1 MLKNLNPSLAIV
13 LSTLL
18 WGTWWYPLRLLNE
31 YANNNAIPLTLSF
44 MLAGFF
50 LLSFSLRNVHL
61 FTKKNIILTIVAAT
75 AGAAAMCLYNEGL
88 LRGNVARILI
98 FFYLTAVWSTII
110 EITFLKVPLT
120 VSRAL
125 SITAGFIG
133 LFIITGLDKGNF
145 LPNSLADIFGILSGL
160 LWSICASLIRV
171 NKELDVNFGTSIFI
185 LMGGIFVL
193 LATLLPDGQI
203 IRGFNSQILFQTYLI
218 ILAFAFIWLL
228 PGYWLIT
235 YGQDQVDPG
244 RAGIL
249 LMFEVVIGIISAY
262 LIANELI
269 SIRELL
275 GALFILSAPLVE
287 LYSSR
292 KVN

>member
-1 MLKNLNPSLAIV
+1 MFRNINPNFAII

-18 WGTWWYPLRLLNE
+18 WGTWWFPLRLLNE
-31 YANNNAIPLTLSF
+31 SANNNAIPLTLSF
-44 MLAGFF
+44 LIAGLF
-50 LLSFSLRNVHL
+50 LLCFSL
-61 FTKKNIILTIVAAT
+61 KNIHLLSKRNIMLTLVAAT
-75 AGAAAMCLYNEGL
+75 MGAAAMCLYNEGL

-110 EITFLKVPLT
+110 EIVFLKVPLT

-145 LPNSLADIFGILSGL
+145 LPNSLADIFGIFSGL

-185 LMGGIFVL
+185 LMGGVFVL

-203 IRGFNSQILFQTYLI
+203 ISGFNSQILFQTYLI

-275 GALFILSAPLVE
+275 GALFILSAPLLE
-287 LYSSR
+287 LSNS
-292 KVN
+292 KKL

>member
-61 FTKKNIILTIVAAT
+61 LTKKNIILTIVAAT

-110 EITFLKVPLT
+110 EIVFLRTPLT
-120 VSRAL
+120 IYRL
-125 SITAGFIG
+125 
-133 LFIITGLDKGNF
+133 
-145 LPNSLADIFGILSGL
+145 
-160 LWSICASLIRV
+160 SLIH
-171 NKELDVNFGTSIFI
+171 I
-185 LMGGIFVL
+185 
-193 LATLLPDGQI
+193 
-203 IRGFNSQILFQTYLI
+203 
-218 ILAFAFIWLL
+218 
-228 PGYWLIT
+228 
-235 YGQDQVDPG
+235 
-244 RAGIL
+244 
-249 LMFEVVIGIISAY
+249 
-262 LIANELI
+262 
-269 SIRELL
+269 
-275 GALFILSAPLVE
+275 
-287 LYSSR
+287 
-292 KVN
+292 